1 MINSEDLSKLLST
14 ELVCPKSQMRMDGAE
29 RGLSKLFAPFLN
41 GVASRD
47 DLVAP
52 SSNKVLND
60 VVGSNDKSLV
70 EHYSG
75 HVGLWP
81 IHWDSILLLHVEIY
95 WFRVEPG

>member
-1 MINSEDLSKLLST
+1 
-14 ELVCPKSQMRMDGAE
+14 MDVAE

-52 SSNKVLND
+52 SSNKILND

-75 HVGLWP
+75 HVGLCSNALGF
-81 IHWDSILLLHVEIY
+81 HFTASRRHLLV
-95 WFRVEPG
+95 

>member
-14 ELVCPKSQMRMDGAE
+14 ELVYPKSQIRMDGAE
-29 RGLSKLFAPFLN
+29 LGLSKLFAPFLN

-70 EHYSG
+70 EHYTG

-95 WFRVEPG
+95 WFMVEPG